1 MVSRR
6 KVVKPGFKLNI
17 VRSIPKEAAKS
28 RFWKRIIE
36 ECEKPRRN
44 RRAVNLY
51 KLNRLT
57 KPGDIVYVPGK
68 VLGTGKIDHP
78 ITISAFGFSKAAYEK
93 LVKSGSTIL
102 TTREFA
108 EKYPTGSGV
117 KIIG

>member
-1 MVSRR
+1 MVSRG
-6 KVVKPGFKLNI
+6 KVVKPGFKLSI
-17 VRSIPKEAAKS
+17 IRSIPREAAKS
-28 RFWKRIIE
+28 RFWRRIIE

-51 KLNRLT
+51 KLNRFT
-57 KPGDIVYVPGK
+57 KPGDVVYVPGK
-68 VLGTGKIDHP
+68 VLGAGKLDHP
-78 ITISAFGFSKAAYEK
+78 ITISAFSFSKTAYEK
-93 LVKSGSTIL
+93 LAKSGSTIL

>member
-68 VLGTGKIDHP
+68 VLGTGKMDHP